1 MSGVWS
7 RLLQAHLASFSEDV
21 PFWNRLAHRTGGPIL
36 ELGCG
41 AGRLLPTFATA
52 GNVLGVD
59 RDRTMV
65 LRAQRSLAVHS
76 NAITLVQ
83 ADLLALPLKASFN
96 LIVMACNLMGQLPD
110 DEAARCLSG
119 VISRLAPHG
128 WFAAELPSPVDPAL
142 PASAR
147 LHPIATFVEPE
158 SQHPIQVFARQTRRK
173 EHVEVW
179 WDYDELFP
187 DGRVVRHERGE
198 RFILRSPERMTA
210 LLRKAGFAKVKF
222 FGDYLGSPFDGGSP
236 AFLVTASP

>member
-7 RLLQAHLASFSEDV
+7 RLLQAHLATFSEDV
-21 PFWNRLAHRTGGPIL
+21 AFWKSLAQRTGGPIL

-65 LRAQRSLAVHS
+65 LRAQRSLAVHP
-76 NAITLVQ
+76 NAVTLVQ

-110 DEAARCLSG
+110 DEAAQCLSG
-119 VISRLAPHG
+119 VFSRLAPRG
-128 WFAAELPSPVDPAL
+128 WFAAELPSPVDPAI

-147 LHPIATFVEPE
+147 LNPIATFVEPE
-158 SQHPIQVFARQTRRK
+158 SQHPIQVFARQTRQK

-187 DGRVVRHERGE
+187 DGRVVRHGRREQ
-198 RFILRSPERMTA
+198 FMLRSPEKMTS
-210 LLRKAGFAKVKF
+210 LLRKAGFAEVEF
-222 FGDYLGSPFDGGSP
+222 FGDYLGNRLDGGSP
-236 AFLVTASP
+236 AYLVTASR